1 VAKAGD
7 QSDVRPGGIGLA
19 SASAGP
25 ATVAALIVTNGVG
38 GIWDD
43 ERHEWIAPLGEWNY
57 ASSLLPGANTTI
69 GAVVTDAI
77 LTKER
82 ATRLATVAH
91 DGIARAVRPAHTMY
105 DGDTMFALATGTV
118 AAPPD
123 AVEVIAAELVARAIA
138 DAVRAAQQL

>member
-1 VAKAGD
+1 VAT
-7 QSDVRPGGIGLA
+7 A
-19 SASAGP
+19 SVGP
-25 ATVAALIVTNGVG
+25 ATVAALMVTNGVG

-43 ERHEWIAPLGEWNY
+43 ERHEWIAAFGEWDR

-82 ATRLATVAH
+82 ATRVATVAH

-118 AAPPD
+118 TAPPD
-123 AVEVIAAELVARAIA
+123 AVEVVAAELVARAIA
-138 DAVRAAQQL
+138 DAVRAAQEL